1 MSKKMMA
8 IYCLFIVLVITLVF
22 SHFVDIPNMKEGFDL
37 VSQINQSI
45 PNSMNDETE
54 EDEVLT
60 PASAPGVSPSS
71 NSSSPSSNS
80 QSPSSDTELPPNYGI
95 PVNPSPKVE
104 SFQTRNNQTSHIG
117 NKKKPKNDGVFKHI
131 FSDNKSDFKLKQ
143 F

>member
-37 VSQINQSI
+37 VSQLNQSI

-71 NSSSPSSNS
+71 DSSAPSSEK
-80 QSPSSDTELPPNYGI
+80 ELLPNYGI
-95 PVNPSPKVE
+95 PVKPSPKVE
-104 SFQTRNNQTSHIG
+104 SFRTRKHQISHIE
-117 NKKKPKNDGVFKHI
+117 NPKKPKNDGVFKHI
-131 FSDNKSDFKLKQ
+131 FTDNESKFKLTHI
-143 F
+143 